1 MKMMLK
7 IQVTALVLFVL
18 TGCQSP
24 PGSPGAGR
32 IEAKTTDAP
41 RADGR
46 MPADGE
52 VVASP
57 GIRPTVTPSA
67 RPEPI
72 QIAPL
77 KFDEIIKRGDRL
89 AFIGDDVTQQ
99 QFYVRSF
106 ATAMLCM
113 KPHYG
118 LRFFNGGMNDATATS
133 ALEWAQDFLDTGK
146 PTVVFL
152 CFGLNDGKNLPPS
165 DAVVEQYEA
174 SLARLIDKVKAYK
187 GVREVVVLSSPAVQ
201 TAQVDQENKAGYN
214 QTLIRLAYSAQ
225 TIAALRKVR
234 FVDLYDA
241 MRIVYVE
248 AAKAGGDMLSIGGR
262 LPTEDAHTV
271 MASVLMYGLGV
282 TREMMLPIGWAPLYA
297 PRMGRVRGALGIP
310 LPEPEYRL
318 AVQSRNIYEKMRE
331 FDALFFQAWRLA
343 GPHRQSRSRQDL
355 LERADAAWFELDTY
369 VRGGYGEN
377 GPK

>member
-1 MKMMLK
+1 MKMMHKSFLLLTL
-7 IQVTALVLFVL
+7 ITLV
-18 TGCQSP
+18 GCQSQP
-24 PGSPGAGR
+24 TIPGTNR
-32 IEAKTTDAP
+32 IAAQTTDAP
-41 RADGR
+41 RKDGDL
-46 MPADGE
+46 PADGQ

-57 GIRPTVTPSA
+57 GNRTTVTPSA
-67 RPEPI
+67 KPEPI
-72 QIAPL
+72 QLEPL
-77 KFDEIIKRGDRL
+77 KFDEVIQRGDRL

-106 ATAMLCM
+106 ASAMLCL

-118 LRFFNGGMNDATATS
+118 LRFFNGGMNGATATS
-133 ALEWAQDFLDTGK
+133 ALEWTDDFLDTAK
-146 PTVVFL
+146 PTVVFI

-165 DAVVEQYEA
+165 DAVVEQYEK
-174 SLARLIDKVKAYK
+174 SLALLIDKVKAYK
-187 GVREVVVLSSPAVQ
+187 GVREVVVLSAPAVQ
-201 TAQVDQENKAGYN
+201 TAQVDQLNKAGYN
-214 QTLIRLAYSAQ
+214 LTLIRLAYSAQ
-225 TIAALRKVR
+225 TTAALKKVK

-282 TREMMLPIGWAPLYA
+282 TREMMLPISWAPLYA

-331 FDALFFQAWRLA
+331 FDAIFFQAWRLA
-343 GPHRQSRSRQDL
+343 GPNRTTRSRADL

-369 VRGGYGEN
+369 IRGGYGEN